1 MKYILYAFFLPMGI
15 FWGWY
20 ALSINDI
27 NFGFMLLT
35 PDMNHLLFQIYGDIL
50 GIDPQIIPGLVARA
64 CVFDG
69 FLLLAI
75 YAFRRRR
82 DITAWYRS
90 RRERYDGGASS
101 APNV

>member
-1 MKYILYAFFLPMGI
+1 MRWILI
-15 FWGWY
+15 FWAMPIAILGTWY
-20 ALSINDI
+20 GLSVNDI